1 MGDKQLARRSPY
13 CFHPKECVRIDCT
26 TASQSRPSSIARSAR
41 VRHCEGTAL
50 RPPNGLPISCRERA
64 TTSIQKT
71 NDLAREAVNC
81 NAVLGGA
88 LVEYRIPIGKKSC
101 GMPRNVIR
109 IWSLRCDRSFGTR
122 FGLPNATAK

>member
-1 MGDKQLARRSPY
+1 MLCKS
-13 CFHPKECVRIDCT
+13 CERIIQGCALSRNLVVCDVLRDERISR
-26 TASQSRPSSIARSAR
+26 ASSQAQIVYMRN
-41 VRHCEGTAL
+41 GL
-50 RPPNGLPISCRERA
+50 PPNGLAFSCRERA
-64 TTSIQKT
+64 RRCLQNA

-88 LVEYRIPIGKKSC
+88 MVEYPIPIGKKSC

-109 IWSLRCDRSFGTR
+109 MWSLRCDRSFGTR